1 MTDPNAGPPRPRLS
15 TAGQVYVTL
24 AAARECSLHRAPVQ
38 RAQKRTSTMNT
49 KDFADIKRM
58 SIIDY
63 LKYDQQE
70 WPAWRK
76 RIAALREEAKAS
88 GDQEMVDLCYLADSG
103 DEDAVATIVQYLDDI
118 AEDGAEES
126 ATEA

>member
-1 MTDPNAGPPRPRLS
+1 
-15 TAGQVYVTL
+15 
-24 AAARECSLHRAPVQ
+24 
-38 RAQKRTSTMNT
+38 MNT

-76 RIAALREEAKAS
+76 RIAALREEARAH

-103 DEDAVATIVQYLDDI
+103 EDEDAVATVVQYLDDV
-118 AEDGAEES
+118 ASDAAEES

>member
-1 MTDPNAGPPRPRLS
+1 
-15 TAGQVYVTL
+15 
-24 AAARECSLHRAPVQ
+24 
-38 RAQKRTSTMNT
+38 MNT

-76 RIAALREEAKAS
+76 RIAALREKAKAS

-103 DEDAVATIVQYLDDI
+103 EDEDAVATIVQYLDDI
-118 AEDGAEES
+118 AEGAEES